1 MMLFTVTQL
10 KLQAHNPEL
19 SNVLKLLEKYPHAKH
34 LNRSTNEKFVLAD
47 LQFIFFSIMMM
58 FTRNKTT
65 KNTCNSDP
73 TTMN

>member
-47 LQFIFFSIMMM
+47 LQFIFF
-58 FTRNKTT
+58 FYNDDVYKKQNNK
-65 KNTCNSDP
+65 KY
-73 TTMN
+73 MQQ

>member
-1 MMLFTVTQL
+1 MMLFTVIQL

-47 LQFIFFSIMMM
+47 LQFIFF
-58 FTRNKTT
+58 FYNDDVYKKQNNK
-65 KNTCNSDP
+65 KY
-73 TTMN
+73 MQQ

>member
-47 LQFIFFSIMMM
+47 LKFIFF
-58 FTRNKTT
+58 FYNDDVYKKQNNK
-65 KNTCNSDP
+65 KY
-73 TTMN
+73 MQQ